1 MKNLLVTKTKDALLG
16 FRNISKFLLPGIFNK
31 VRRVGRIKVIL
42 NELIVLGKVGT
53 KFETFNPSDI
63 KEEKSTYV

>member
-42 NELIVLGKVGT
+42 NELIVLGKVGA
-53 KFETFNPSDI
+53 KFEAFNPFDI
-63 KEEKSTYV
+63 KEEKSTYI